1 MPRRTTEPAT
11 GAEIEQPKKRVAS
24 NGNRLPDPIR
34 EGEILV
40 DIAKNQWKLGSSVGV
55 GGFGEIYLA
64 SSNTYKPVGSDAQH
78 VVKVEPHKNGPLFVE
93 MNCYL
98 RVAKSDMIDE
108 WKKSRRLKHV
118 GLSHYIGSGSHVYRG
133 EKYRFLVLE
142 RFGQDL
148 GKLFL
153 QSGRRFPVKTVFYLG
168 IQILDTL
175 EYIHSHGYIHADIK
189 GSNLLLGYRKGTEN
203 CVYLLDF
210 GLACRY
216 LDQNGVHK
224 EYRCDQ
230 RKAHDGTLE
239 YTSRD
244 AHIGAHSRRGDLEI
258 LGYNILQW
266 LCGKLPWEDN
276 VADPEYIHTQKKSFM
291 SNIPL
296 LMRRCFP
303 NSEPPAVL
311 SQYLKYVAS
320 LGFETKPDY
329 TYCKNLL
336 RQGVEDSGYVDD
348 GKLVFG
354 ASPVARIIKN
364 KKRGDKR
371 RATEEPENIAEL
383 KPMKIIR
390 STLRQPC
397 VAHNFNRM
405 TRNSPASPVL
415 RSHLQFSWEKI
426 ISGNPERQMKK
437 HATLNRKLSAP
448 IPAKS
453 EPVLLIQR
461 QSNRVKQKLTASLP
475 EMPEPT
481 NPGKQTADT
490 SSFSNPTPAMLE
502 IISKMRQ
509 KASTPAITGGKKVK
523 SESRCSSPV
532 ESPYSYPITPAMEL
546 VIRRREELRQ
556 QESCSVSTDSDSF
569 SDESSSSSDEE
580 DFVRATRSRARN
592 RQQHKV
598 SSKSIRT
605 KAKLTPLMLKMTS
618 VGTGEWSM

>member
-1 MPRRTTEPAT
+1 MPRRPTEPAT
-11 GAEIEQPKKRVAS
+11 GADIEQPKKRVAS

-34 EGEILV
+34 EGEVLT
-40 DIAKNQWKLGSSVGV
+40 DITKNQWKLGRSIGI

-78 VVKVEPHKNGPLFVE
+78 VIKVEPHKNGPLFVE

-98 RVAKSDMIDE
+98 RVAKPEMIEE
-108 WKKSRRLKHV
+108 WKKRRRLKHL
-118 GLSHYIGSGSHVYRG
+118 GISSYIGSGSHVYNG

-153 QSGRRFPVKTVFYLG
+153 QNGRRFPLKTAFYLG

-189 GSNLLLGYRKGTEN
+189 GSNLLLGFRKGTEN

-216 LDQNGVHK
+216 TDQSGVHK

-266 LCGKLPWEDN
+266 LCGKLPWEDS
-276 VADPEYIHTQKKSFM
+276 VADPEYVHVQKKSFM

-303 NSEPPAVL
+303 DAEPPAVL
-311 SQYLKYVAS
+311 NQYLRYVAS

-329 TYCKNLL
+329 AYCRSLL
-336 RQGVEDSGYVDD
+336 RQGVEESGYVDD
-348 GKLVFG
+348 GKLLFG
-354 ASPVARIIKN
+354 HSPHPRVIKS
-364 KKRGDKR
+364 KKRADKR
-371 RATEEPENIAEL
+371 RATEEPENIEEL
-383 KPMKIIR
+383 KPKKIIR
-390 STLRQPC
+390 NTLRQPC

-405 TRNSPASPVL
+405 TRNSPTSPVL
-415 RSHLQFSWEKI
+415 RSHQQFSWEKI
-426 ISGNPERQMKK
+426 ISGNPERQLKK
-437 HATLNRKLSAP
+437 QPTINRKYNATNL
-448 IPAKS
+448 AKS
-453 EPVLLIQR
+453 ETLMFVQQR
-461 QSNRVKQKLTASLP
+461 QSNRMKQKFLATLP
-475 EMPEPT
+475 EVQEPIK
-481 NPGKQTADT
+481 PRQQVADT
-490 SSFSNPTPAMLE
+490 SLSNPTPVMLE
-502 IISKMRQ
+502 IMSRMRQ
-509 KASTPAITGGKKVK
+509 KASTPANSTGKKTK

-532 ESPYSYPITPAMEL
+532 ESPYSYPITPAMEQ

-556 QESCSVSTDSDSF
+556 QESCSNGVESDNF
-569 SDESSSSSDEE
+569 SDDRSLSSDEE
-580 DFVRATRSRARN
+580 DFVRATRSRARSK
-592 RQQHKV
+592 QHKV
-598 SSKSIRT
+598 SVKQSRAR
-605 KAKLTPLMLKMTS
+605 AKIAPPVVSRMTS
-618 VGTGEWSM
+618 VSAG